1 MDFISVAYL
10 AFLCVL
16 AILYYLVPKNRQ
28 WILLL
33 VSGIFFYS
41 CFSLKMWI
49 FLLFTAVTTYLYARY
64 AAGNG
69 KWLGAVIVINVTALL
84 LLKTVSSGLGFANRL
99 GLDRFAVL
107 LPVGIS
113 FYTLQTIAYM
123 VDVHKGKI
131 KPQKNF
137 LKYLLFITFFPQIL
151 QGPIPRYEEL
161 FPQLEQG
168 HDLKEQNI
176 RNGLYLILWGFFQ
189 KMVIADRCNL
199 VVNEIFANYV
209 NYDGLYFWIAGILY
223 SIQLYTDFA
232 GCVSIASGSA
242 QLFGIR
248 LSQNFNHPY
257 FAVSVKDF
265 WRRWHISLSSFL
277 RDYVYI
283 PLGGN
288 RKGKIRKWLNIMIT
302 FTVSGIWHGIGTHY
316 LAWGLL
322 HGFFQVA
329 GEILM
334 PVKEGLLKLTGMKR
348 GCFAHRMF
356 SRLFTCFLVM
366 VAWIFFRAEN
376 TSKAIYMTAHL
387 FTKWNPWI
395 LVSGQLY
402 ALGLAEEEW
411 LLLILCVLLLAAV
424 GILHEKGVFIREAF
438 AKQPLIFR
446 WMVLF
451 AGIFVILIAGV
462 YGPGYDSAQFIYG
475 GF

>member
-1 MDFISVAYL
+1 MDFISVAYF
-10 AFLCVL
+10 AFLCVIL
-16 AILYYLVPKNRQ
+16 LLYYAIPKNRQ
-28 WILLL
+28 WVLLL

-64 AAGNG
+64 AAKSG
-69 KWLGAVIVINVTALL
+69 KWLAFVIIINVGALL
-84 LLKTVSSGLGFANRL
+84 FLKTSASGLGVVNRL
-99 GLDRFAVL
+99 GLDRFAIL

-113 FYTLQTIAYM
+113 FYTLQTVAYM
-123 VDVHKGKI
+123 TDVHKGKI
-131 KPQKNF
+131 KAQNNF
-137 LKYLLFITFFPQIL
+137 LKYFLFITFFPQVL
-151 QGPIPRYEEL
+151 QGPIPRYEDL
-161 FPQLEQG
+161 GPQLFCG
-168 HDLKEQNI
+168 HALEEKNI
-176 RNGLYLILWGFFQ
+176 RNGWYLILWGLFQ
-189 KMVIADRCNL
+189 KMVIADRCNI
-199 VVNEIFANYV
+199 VVNEIFGNYL
-209 NYDGLYFWIAGILY
+209 NYDGLYFWIGGILY

-248 LSQNFNHPY
+248 LSWNFNHPY
-257 FAVSVKDF
+257 FAMSIKDF

-277 RDYVYI
+277 RDYIYI

-288 RKGKIRKWLNIMIT
+288 RKGKLRKWINIMIT

-322 HGFFQVA
+322 HGFYQVA
-329 GEILM
+329 GEILT
-334 PVKEGLLKLTGMKR
+334 PLKDGLRKLTGMEK
-348 GCFAHRMF
+348 GCFAHRLF
-356 SRLFTCFLVM
+356 SRLFTCFLAM

-376 TSKAIYMTAHL
+376 TSKAIYMVVHL

-395 LVSGQLY
+395 LVSGQIY

-411 LLLILCVLLLAAV
+411 LLLILCVLLLIAA
-424 GILHEKGVFIREAF
+424 GILHEKGVSIRESF
-438 AKQPLIFR
+438 GKQPLVFR
-446 WMVLF
+446 WLVLF
-451 AGIFVILIAGV
+451 AGIFVILIVGV

>member
-10 AFLCVL
+10 VFLVL
-16 AILYYLVPKNRQ
+16 LLILYYAIPKNRQ

-49 FLLFTAVTTYLYARY
+49 FLLLTAVTTYCYGRFLSRS
-64 AAGNG
+64 GR
-69 KWLGAVIVINVTALL
+69 WLAAVIIVNAGILL
-84 LLKTVSSGLGFANRL
+84 WLKLCASGLGFVNAM

-131 KPQKNF
+131 EAQKNF
-137 LKYLLFITFFPQIL
+137 FKYLLFITFFPQIL

-161 FPQLEQG
+161 GYQLFEG
-168 HDLKEQNI
+168 HAFEEKNVK
-176 RNGLYLILWGFFQ
+176 NGAYLILWGFFQ
-189 KMVIADRCNL
+189 KMVIADRCNM
-199 VVNEIFANYV
+199 VVNEIFSNYLS
-209 NYDGLYFWIAGILY
+209 YDGIYFWIGGILY
-223 SIQLYTDFA
+223 SLQLYTDFA
-232 GCVSIASGSA
+232 GCVAIAAGSA
-242 QLFGIR
+242 QALGIR
-248 LSQNFNHPY
+248 LPQNFDHPY
-257 FAVSVKDF
+257 FALSVKDF
-265 WRRWHISLSSFL
+265 WRRWHITLSSFL
-277 RDYVYI
+277 RDYIYI

-288 RKGKIRKWLNIMIT
+288 RKGKLRKWINIMVT
-302 FTVSGIWHGIGTHY
+302 FFISGIWHGIGTHY
-316 LAWGLL
+316 IIWGLL
-322 HGFFQVA
+322 HGFYQVM

-334 PVKEGLLKLTGMKR
+334 PVKNGLMKLSGMER
-348 GCFAHRMF
+348 GGFAHRLF

-366 VAWIFFRAEN
+366 TAWIFFRAEN
-376 TSKAIYMTAHL
+376 TSKAIYMVSHL
-387 FTKWNPWI
+387 FMKWNPWI

-411 LLLILCVLLLAAV
+411 LLLILCVLLLMVAGV
-424 GILHEKGVFIREAF
+424 LHEKGISIRESF
-438 AKQPLIFR
+438 GKQPLVFR
-446 WMVLF
+446 WIVLF
-451 AGIFVILIAGV
+451 AGIFAILIAGI